1 MKVLVIHY
9 NGITES
15 HNLQLKN
22 INVYYEAI
30 TVSEKQPFT
39 LIKPQPYH
47 KHRLFFFEDNI
58 FSSYVLFLMHE
69 DLHSQT
75 STFPGKTTPCII
87 SEVLL
92 IMFILENGTIVFK
105 KQWEPSCSHS
115 SVLRMMSM

>member
-15 HNLQLKN
+15 HNLQLKD

-47 KHRLFFFEDNI
+47 KHRLFSFEDNI

-75 STFPGKTTPCII
+75 STFQERPRP
-87 SEVLL
+87 VLFL
-92 IMFILENGTIVFK
+92 KFY
-105 KQWEPSCSHS
+105 
-115 SVLRMMSM
+115 